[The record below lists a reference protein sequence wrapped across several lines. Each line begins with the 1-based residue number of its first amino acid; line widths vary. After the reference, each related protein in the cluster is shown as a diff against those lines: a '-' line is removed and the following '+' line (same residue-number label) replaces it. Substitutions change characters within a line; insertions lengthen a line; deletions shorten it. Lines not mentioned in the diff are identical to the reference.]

1 LKKDIVVPKVK
12 DVYMAI
18 VLEHNEI
25 HKTNDW
31 NAYIINDKDEPLEM
45 VLIIS
50 TGYSSDKV
58 TSTMRHKLEILPPK
72 SYAKIEWMQE
82 EVLKLNNQFKVTFF
96 ENNKMFE
103 KTFDFQ
109 RNSIHE
115 KAFQPLPV
123 MNLKGVLAK

>member
-1 LKKDIVVPKVK
+1 MKKDIVVPKVK